1 MAAGSRGGG
10 LVGSISDEPAPQTR
24 GKPRGMA
31 AGSCAFS
38 DLARSC
44 WGSGGFGGIAGG
56 GGRGGA
62 GGATAGD
69 GPGGGVVG
77 DCRGDMP
84 AVELAPGRLA
94 VITQI
99 KKRQRDVPGQAV
111 ARGASSESIG
121 HTSA

>member
-1 MAAGSRGGG
+1 
-10 LVGSISDEPAPQTR
+10 
-24 GKPRGMA
+24 MA

-62 GGATAGD
+62 GGAMAGD

-77 DCRGDMP
+77 PGRVDVP
-84 AVELAPGRLA
+84 AVELAPGGLG
-94 VITQI
+94 VPNKLKQ
-99 KKRQRDVPGQAV
+99 RQRAALRPAAPSAVPRRLGV
-111 ARGASSESIG
+111 GARG
-121 HTSA
+121 TVR